1 MHQPNFD
8 ELNLIEPLHRALR
21 AQNYTVPTPIQ
32 DLAIPHPAG
41 RPRPDGQRPD
51 RQRQDR
57 GLRPAHAAEAG
68 RRPPAPRP
76 RTVRS
81 LVLAPTRE
89 LAAQI
94 YESFGDYG
102 RFLGIKK
109 AVVYG
114 GVGKKPQIDAIAPGI
129 DVLVATPGRLL
140 DLYGERRVRLDAVE
154 IFVLDEADR
163 MLDMGFIPDVRR
175 IIALLPKQAAD
186 PVLLGH
192 PACRKCSAWPRA
204 CSPTRS
210 TWRWR
215 PRPGARPRIE
225 QRVLFVDKESKTP
238 LLLGLL
244 EDPAIER
251 ALVFTRTKHRA
262 NRLAEQL
269 QKGRIKADAI
279 HGNKTQSARERALEE
294 FISGKIRV
302 LVATDI
308 AARGIDVDDISHVIN
323 FELPNEPESY
333 VHRIGRTA
341 RAGKAG
347 VAISFCDES
356 ESGYL
361 RDIERLLDQSVP
373 VSRNHPFHSASAAAP
388 RGRWC
393 SPRPAAGARPPE
405 ACCTEAPEI
414 GATPAGSAGRSRVTK
429 KILLVHPQFPATY
442 WSFKYALPFI
452 GKKAALPPLGLLT
465 VAAMLP
471 ARLRGAP
478 GGPERQPRW
487 RWRTCC
493 GPTWCSLSA
502 MIVQKDS
509 FEQVTALCKEY
520 GKPVVAGGPYPI
532 TMYDQIQG
540 VDHFVLDEAE
550 LTLPRFLR
558 DFEEGRP
565 QRVYRDPDKPDLTP
579 TPAPRFDLIDVAAYD
594 TMPLQYSRGCPF
606 ACEFCDIIE
615 MFGRV
620 PRTKTPEQFLR
631 ELDALYWPR
640 ASAARVFIVDDNFI
654 GNRRKVR
661 ELLPAVA
668 AWQQE
673 HGLPLPAVHR
683 GHHRPR
689 PGRRAAGP
697 DGGGGLRH
705 GLRRAS
711 RPRTR
716 PLWPSPRRPRT

>member
-1 MHQPNFD
+1 MHQPNF
-8 ELNLIEPLHRALR
+8 EALNLIEPIHRALR

-32 DLAIPHPAG
+32 VQAIPLLLNGHDLMASAQTGSGKTAAFALPMLQKLDA
-41 RPRPDGQRPD
+41 D
-51 RQRQDR
+51 R
-57 GLRPAHAAEAG
+57 
-68 RRPPAPRP
+68 RRPGPKGV
-76 RTVRS
+76 RT

-175 IIALLPKQAAD
+175 IIALLPKKRQSLFFSATLPPEVQRLAQSMLTD
-186 PVLLGH
+186 PKHVAVAPETG
-192 PACRKCSAWPRA
+192 R
-204 CSPTRS
+204 T
-210 TWRWR
+210 
-215 PRPGARPRIE
+215 PRIE

-238 LLLGLL
+238 LLLSLL

-356 ESGYL
+356 ESTYL

-388 RGRWC
+388 RGAVVFAKTGGRRTA
-393 SPRPAAGARPPE
+393 SGGMLYGAGGR
-405 ACCTEAPEI
+405 
-414 GATPAGSAGRSRVTK
+414 GRGRS
-429 KILLVHPQFPATY
+429 
-442 WSFKYALPFI
+442 
-452 GKKAALPPLGLLT
+452 
-465 VAAMLP
+465 
-471 ARLRGAP
+471 LRG
-478 GGPERQPRW
+478 
-487 RWRTCC
+487 
-493 GPTWCSLSA
+493 
-502 MIVQKDS
+502 
-509 FEQVTALCKEY
+509 
-520 GKPVVAGGPYPI
+520 
-532 TMYDQIQG
+532 
-540 VDHFVLDEAE
+540 
-550 LTLPRFLR
+550 
-558 DFEEGRP
+558 
-565 QRVYRDPDKPDLTP
+565 
-579 TPAPRFDLIDVAAYD
+579 
-594 TMPLQYSRGCPF
+594 
-606 ACEFCDIIE
+606 
-615 MFGRV
+615 
-620 PRTKTPEQFLR
+620 
-631 ELDALYWPR
+631 
-640 ASAARVFIVDDNFI
+640 
-654 GNRRKVR
+654 RR
-661 ELLPAVA
+661 
-668 AWQQE
+668 
-673 HGLPLPAVHR
+673 
-683 GHHRPR
+683 
-689 PGRRAAGP
+689 
-697 DGGGGLRH
+697 
-705 GLRRAS
+705 
-711 RPRTR
+711 
-716 PLWPSPRRPRT
+716 

>member
-21 AQNYTVPTPIQ
+21 TQNYTVPTPIQ
-32 DLAIPHPAG
+32 TLAIPILLAG
-41 RPRPDGQRPD
+41 HDLMASAQTGSGKTAAFALPMLQKLDADRKRPG
-51 RQRQDR
+51 
-57 GLRPAHAAEAG
+57 
-68 RRPPAPRP
+68 P

-129 DVLVATPGRLL
+129 DVLIATPGRLL

-175 IIALLPKQAAD
+175 IIDLLPKRRQSLFFSATLPGGSAAPGPEHAHRPEARGRGAGD
-186 PVLLGH
+186 
-192 PACRKCSAWPRA
+192 RA
-204 CSPTRS
+204 HAPHRA
-210 TWRWR
+210 
-215 PRPGARPRIE
+215 ARAFRG
-225 QRVLFVDKESKTP
+225 QGVQ
-238 LLLGLL
+238 
-244 EDPAIER
+244 DPAAVEPPGGPGIER

-279 HGNKTQSARERALEE
+279 HGNKTQSARERALED

-323 FELPNEPESY
+323 FELPNEPQSY

-388 RGRWC
+388 
-393 SPRPAAGARPPE
+393 A
-405 ACCTEAPEI
+405 
-414 GATPAGSAGRSRVTK
+414 
-429 KILLVHPQFPATY
+429 
-442 WSFKYALPFI
+442 
-452 GKKAALPPLGLLT
+452 
-465 VAAMLP
+465 
-471 ARLRGAP
+471 
-478 GGPERQPRW
+478 
-487 RWRTCC
+487 
-493 GPTWCSLSA
+493 
-502 MIVQKDS
+502 
-509 FEQVTALCKEY
+509 
-520 GKPVVAGGPYPI
+520 
-532 TMYDQIQG
+532 
-540 VDHFVLDEAE
+540 
-550 LTLPRFLR
+550 
-558 DFEEGRP
+558 
-565 QRVYRDPDKPDLTP
+565 
-579 TPAPRFDLIDVAAYD
+579 
-594 TMPLQYSRGCPF
+594 
-606 ACEFCDIIE
+606 
-615 MFGRV
+615 
-620 PRTKTPEQFLR
+620 
-631 ELDALYWPR
+631 
-640 ASAARVFIVDDNFI
+640 
-654 GNRRKVR
+654 
-661 ELLPAVA
+661 
-668 AWQQE
+668 
-673 HGLPLPAVHR
+673 
-683 GHHRPR
+683 
-689 PGRRAAGP
+689 
-697 DGGGGLRH
+697 GGGLRQD
-705 GLRRAS
+705 RRAAL
-711 RPRTR
+711 PE
-716 PLWPSPRRPRT
+716 RRHAVWKLPK